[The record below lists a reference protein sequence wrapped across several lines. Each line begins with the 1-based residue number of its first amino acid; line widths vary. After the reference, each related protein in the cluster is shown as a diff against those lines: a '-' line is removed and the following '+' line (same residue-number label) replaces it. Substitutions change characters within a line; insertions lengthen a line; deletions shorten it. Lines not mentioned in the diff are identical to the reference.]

1 MTTNRL
7 GFMNSKLAAADMFKV
22 SPAHHDKEAGHEQPP
37 EVEAKAPVQLAP
49 EQAEQPTVQYTAFA
63 NANNPLLAAQVQGMP
78 AFNET
83 YKTWLQKNDK
93 TQLRR
98 TSNGVDQAASEL
110 AGAWGMSQFW
120 RKLTGLSS

>member
-7 GFMNSKLAAADMFKV
+7 AFNHSSDIFKV
-22 SPAHHDKEAGHEQPP
+22 SPARHDKEAGHEQQQP

-49 EQAEQPTVQYTAFA
+49 EPAEQAPVQFTTF
-63 NANNPLLAAQVQGMP
+63 ANNPLLASQVQGLP

-93 TQLRR
+93 TQARR

-120 RKLTGLSS
+120 RKLRGQTS